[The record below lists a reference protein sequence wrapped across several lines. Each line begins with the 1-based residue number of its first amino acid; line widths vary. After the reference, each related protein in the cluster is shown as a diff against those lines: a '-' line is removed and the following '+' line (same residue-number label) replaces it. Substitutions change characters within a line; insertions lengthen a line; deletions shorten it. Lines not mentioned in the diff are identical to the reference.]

1 MATWED
7 IVCKAKELADAAGR
21 KATDVADLAKQKIK
35 IADNERAIRVTLEA
49 LGGML
54 YESRK
59 EGAVMNEDLVNELI
73 AQVDELT
80 AANEQLQAEIDN
92 KRGRKSCSCGATNP
106 ENAAYCNACGKEL

>member
-7 IVCKAKELADAAGR
+7 IVCKAKDLADAAGR
-21 KATDVADLAKQKIK
+21 KASDVADLARQKMK
-35 IADNERAIRVTLEA
+35 IAENERAIRVTLEA
-49 LGGML
+49 LGGLL

-59 EGAVMNEDLVNELI
+59 DGAEMNEDLVAELV

-92 KRGRKSCSCGATNP
+92 RRGCKTCTCGCKNP
-106 ENAAYCNACGKEL
+106 EGAVFCNACGKEL

>member
-59 EGAVMNEDLVNELI
+59 EGVEMNEDLVNELI

-92 KRGRKSCSCGATNP
+92 KRGYQTCSCGATNP
-106 ENAAYCNACGKEL
+106 ENAVYCNACGKEL

>member
-7 IVCKAKELADAAGR
+7 IVLKARDLADAAGR
-21 KATDVADLAKQKIK
+21 KVCDAADLTKQKLK
-35 IADNERAIRVTLEA
+35 IADNERAIRVALEA

-54 YESRK
+54 YDSRK
-59 EGAVMNEDLVNELI
+59 ENADLNEELVAELI

-92 KRGRKSCSCGATNP
+92 RRGCKTCACGATNP
-106 ENAAYCNACGKEL
+106 EGAVYCNACGKEL